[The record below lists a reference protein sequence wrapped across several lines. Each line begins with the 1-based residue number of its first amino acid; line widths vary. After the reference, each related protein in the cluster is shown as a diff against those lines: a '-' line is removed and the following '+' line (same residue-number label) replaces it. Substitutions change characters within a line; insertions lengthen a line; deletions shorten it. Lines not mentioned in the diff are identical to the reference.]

1 MGKGPQK
8 SMYYR
13 ASRVELPSWLI
24 DMRHRI
30 SHDQDLPSINSLR
43 EAMEFALKWLEV
55 RKSYKVRVVFKI

>member
-1 MGKGPQK
+1 LGKGPQK